1 MLSNKINI
9 ALSSNTAYGDVNL
22 MPEQEATENHE
33 MTLKST
39 DGRCLA
45 GNEARLDSI
54 TDDISVIYETISCTS
69 QLEPA
74 AETPEDS
81 DTNDTECATTDS

>member
-22 MPEQEATENHE
+22 MPERTQGATENHE

-39 DGRCLA
+39 DGQCLA
-45 GNEARLDSI
+45 NEARLDSI
-54 TDDISVIYETISCTS
+54 TDDICDIYEIISFTS
-69 QLEPA
+69 QPA

-81 DTNDTECATTDS
+81 DTNDTECATMDS